1 MYNKIYKKYI
11 DILIFIEFD
20 LIEISLYNKIYYLI
34 KYNL

>member
-20 LIEISLYNKIYYLI
+20 LIEISLYNKIYYF
-34 KYNL
+34 N